1 MIICEIGLNHL
12 GDCDYADEY
21 LTQILDSPADAVTF
35 QLREKAFYAD
45 PAYAQLT
52 LPQAYYKEAS
62 RRIRRSDAKFG
73 VALADEE
80 AMDFCESLEPD
91 FYKVLSQDITN
102 FSLIDGLVR
111 KTDKPLFVSTGMS
124 DQDEIGDFFQHIKHV
139 SGRFRLVHTQLTQKL
154 DRVHLKAIPFLHREF
169 SLPVAYGHHCDNL
182 KVLYLSLAFSP
193 SDIFFYVK
201 GARESAH
208 LDEDHAILLGD
219 IVEVVSNLKSLPASI
234 GRAVKLK
241 MENEIEMGR
250 ETAADKAGR

>member
-62 RRIRRSDAKFG
+62 RRIRKSDAKLG

-80 AMDFCESLEPD
+80 AMDFCEGLAPD

-124 DQDEIGDFFQHIKHV
+124 NLDEIGVFFQHIRPH
-139 SGRFRLVHTQLTQKL
+139 GERFTLIHTQLTQDL
-154 DRVHLKAIPFLHREF
+154 ESVHLRAMPLLSREF

-193 SDIFFYVK
+193 SDVFFYVK
-201 GARESAH
+201 GGRTSAH
-208 LDEDHAILLGD
+208 LDEEHAIALEDLA
-219 IVEVVSNLKSLPASI
+219 EVVNSMKILPASM
-234 GRAVKLK
+234 GQEVKVK
-241 MENEIEMGR
+241 MDNEIEKGR
-250 ETAADKAGR
+250 EAMADKADG